1 MNKGTSVL
9 TNALKNAFQDQY
21 ATLAECLDGVMP
33 TFAKKLYEK
42 KLISRPVMRSE
53 NYDKIVYEFLQGL
66 QFVPSNELLE
76 KRCHLFIKV
85 LREMGGAT
93 MNGAAQHLSGAWTK
107 AAKTCG
113 FGFQLPSK
121 SRIVL
126 QKYCTKI

>member
-1 MNKGTSVL
+1 MDKEVSVL

-21 ATLAECLDGVMP
+21 ATLADCLEGVMP

-66 QFVPSNELLE
+66 QFVSSNELLE
-76 KRCHLFIKV
+76 KHCHLFIKV

-93 MNGAAQHLSGAWTK
+93 MNGAARHLSSIWTE
-107 AAKTCG
+107 AAKKSG
-113 FGFQLPSK
+113 IDFQLPSK
-121 SRIVL
+121 SIIVL
-126 QKYCTKI
+126 QKHYTKI